1 MKKPLLVLIDG
12 SAVFH
17 RGYHAIPHLS
27 TREGIP
33 TNATLGF
40 ANIFFK
46 VMESL
51 KPQYVI
57 VTWDKN
63 GHTFRNE
70 MYSEYKATRT
80 KQPDDLYEQ
89 IPYTREMVEALNI
102 PWIEL
107 EGYEADD
114 IIGTFAK
121 QAEELGG
128 IDIVIATGDKDQLQL
143 IDKSTVVDMFNPRGL
158 EPTRYDLAKMQERY
172 QLTPQQFIDYKA
184 LVGDKSD
191 NIPGV
196 AGIGD
201 VGARKLLAEYKSLD
215 GIYEHLDEIKGSTHD
230 KLEASKEMAYLSYK
244 LSTIV
249 CDVPLKLDLEGALVR
264 PHKYDHLRELFRK
277 LEFRSL
283 MAKLP
288 VLETSGVKVDPGE
301 PNAPGNLTLFD
312 DASPAAR
319 VERAHLAQVKY
330 TAVVGEPELDELV
343 AELKKQPV
351 FAFDTE
357 TDSLD
362 TGSCN
367 LVGVSLAFKEGEAYY
382 IPVGHAA
389 GSQLDKQLVMDRLR
403 DLFEDESV
411 GKTGHN
417 VKFDYE
423 VLRTHGI
430 TVQGIVFDTMIAAFL
445 LNSLGRTQSL
455 DDLAYNELGIEMIP
469 IKEMIG
475 SGKAQVTFDTTT
487 IEEATVYAAEDA
499 DMSWRLYEKLSAQLN
514 AKDKVNEYG
523 WSMLRLATE
532 IEWPIVPVLGEME
545 LAGITLD
552 TKVLGEFGERLE
564 KRIGELKGQIYD
576 QAGEEFNIGSPSQL
590 GQILFGRLALPVAGL
605 KKGKTGVSTAADV
618 LEKLKDL
625 HPIIPLIMEFREL
638 DKLKNTYVDA
648 LPALVRGDGRIHTSF
663 NQTIAQTGRLS
674 STNPNLQNIPVRTE
688 LGREIRGAFVAPEGR
703 VLVSADYSQIELRVA
718 AALAGDENMIET
730 FKKGIDLHQQT
741 AAELYGVPLEEVTKE
756 QRYASKTINFGVLYG
771 MSAHGLSVATG
782 MEGHEAAGFID
793 RYFEVRPKL
802 REYIDKT
809 KKFAYDNQYTA
820 TLFGRERACPEIR
833 STNFNIRSGAE
844 RMAVNVPIQGTAAD
858 IYKLAMIEVAKK
870 LDDDCQLLLQIH
882 DELIV
887 EAPAEKAEAV
897 SQMMAETMAG
907 VIDLGVPLAV
917 DTAVGTNWGEL

>member
-51 KPQYVI
+51 KPQYVV

-70 MYSEYKATRT
+70 MYPEYKATRT
-80 KQPDDLYEQ
+80 KQPDDLYAQ
-89 IPYTREMVEALNI
+89 IPYTRELVEALNI
-102 PWIEL
+102 PWVEL
-107 EGYEADD
+107 EGFEADD
-114 IIGTFAK
+114 IIGTFAR

-184 LVGDKSD
+184 LVGDNSD

-201 VGARKLLAEYKSLD
+201 VGARKLLAAYKSLD
-215 GIYEHLDEIKGSTHD
+215 GIYEHIDEITGSIHD
-230 KLEASKEMAYLSYK
+230 KLETNKEMAYLSYK

-249 CDVPLKLDLEGALVR
+249 CDVPLKLDLDAALVR
-264 PHKYDHLRELFRK
+264 PHKYDHLKELFRK

-288 VLETSGVKVDPGE
+288 VLEGVTATEPGE

-312 DASPAAR
+312 DSNAAAK
-319 VERAHLAQVKY
+319 VERAHLSQVKY
-330 TAVVGEPELDELV
+330 TAITTEPELDELV
-343 AELKKQPV
+343 AQLKQQPV

-362 TGSCN
+362 TISAN
-367 LVGVSLAFKEGEAYY
+367 LVGVSVAFKAGEAYY
-382 IPVGHAA
+382 IPVGHSA
-389 GSQLDKQLVMDRLR
+389 GSQLPKQLVIDRLKE
-403 DLFEDESV
+403 LFEDVSV

-430 TVQGIVFDTMIAAFL
+430 RVEGIVFDTMIAAFL
-445 LNSLGRTQSL
+445 LNSLGRAQSL
-455 DDLAYNELGIEMIP
+455 DDLAYNVLGVEMIP
-469 IKEMIG
+469 ISEMIG

-487 IEEATVYAAEDA
+487 IEAATTYAAEDA
-499 DMSWRLYEKLSAQLN
+499 DMSWRLYEKLREQLE
-514 AKDKVNEYG
+514 AKDKVNEHG

-545 LAGITLD
+545 MAGITLD
-552 TKVLGEFGERLE
+552 TENLSKFGERLA

-576 QAGEEFNIGSPSQL
+576 QAGEEFNIGSPAQL
-590 GQILFGRLALPVAGL
+590 GQILYGRLALPVAGL

-618 LEKLKDL
+618 LEKLKGL
-625 HPIIPLIMEFREL
+625 HPIIPLIMEYREL

-648 LPALVRGDGRIHTSF
+648 LPELVRQDGRIHTSF

-688 LGREIRGAFVAPEGR
+688 LGREIRGAFVAPKGR

-718 AALAGDENMIET
+718 AALAGDEKMIET
-730 FKKGIDLHQQT
+730 FKAGIDLHQQT
-741 AAELYGVPLEEVTKE
+741 AAELFGVPLEEVTKE
-756 QRYASKTINFGVLYG
+756 QRYNSKTINFGVLYG

-782 MEGHEAAGFID
+782 MDGHEAAGFID

-802 REYIDKT
+802 KEYIEKT

-833 STNFNIRSGAE
+833 SSNFNIRSGAE

-858 IYKLAMIEVAKK
+858 IYKLAMIEVAKR
-870 LDDDCQLLLQIH
+870 LDDDCPLLLQIH

-887 EAPAEKAEAV
+887 EAPAEKGEQVAALMSEV
-897 SQMMAETMAG
+897 MSG

-917 DTAVGTNWGEL
+917 DTAIGTNWGEL